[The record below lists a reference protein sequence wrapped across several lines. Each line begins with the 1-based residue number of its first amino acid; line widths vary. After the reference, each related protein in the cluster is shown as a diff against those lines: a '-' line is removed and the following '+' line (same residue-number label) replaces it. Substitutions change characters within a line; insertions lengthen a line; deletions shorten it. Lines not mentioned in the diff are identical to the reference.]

1 MACSTL
7 FAHPFILRGEP
18 KPAPLPTAPP
28 LPPFRGP
35 DDETPPAGERHGLLT
50 APSEPKPATPAG

>member
-7 FAHPFILRGEP
+7 YAHPYILKIQP
-18 KPAPLPTAPP
+18 KPAPLPGAPP

-35 DDETPPAGERHGLLT
+35 DDETAPNGERHGMLGGPEAT
-50 APSEPKPATPAG
+50 KPKG